1 MGVECELVGL
11 IGLKLDYF
19 KYAVYESK
27 KDPDY
32 MEDLA
37 DGRLENKI
45 CIFKD
50 YFPDNFI
57 VKSDVMCGEYI
68 YVGFK
73 IFETQYMDIGI
84 YMSTGP
90 EELQKQIDL
99 IKPEFDFLQIKYN
112 KNDIKLHIF
121 THFW

>member
-1 MGVECELVGL
+1 MGVECELIGL
-11 IGLKLDYF
+11 IGLKLDYS
-19 KYAVYESK
+19 KYALYKSK

-32 MEDLA
+32 IEDLA
-37 DGRLENKI
+37 DGRLNNKF
-45 CIFKD
+45 CIFED

-57 VKSDVMCGEYI
+57 AKADVMCGEYI
-68 YVGFK
+68 YIGLK
-73 IFETQYMDIGI
+73 LFETQYMDIGI
-84 YMSTGP
+84 YLSTNP

-112 KNDIKLHIF
+112 KNDIKLHVF

>member
-1 MGVECELVGL
+1 
-11 IGLKLDYF
+11 
-19 KYAVYESK
+19 
-27 KDPDY
+27 
-32 MEDLA
+32 
-37 DGRLENKI
+37 
-45 CIFKD
+45 
-50 YFPDNFI
+50 
-57 VKSDVMCGEYI
+57 MCGEYI
-68 YVGFK
+68 YVGFR